1 MKSEIH
7 IGILLCK
14 NELFTGYLERT
25 LRTMKSEL
33 GQCWW
38 NGSHKMTFNNC

>member
-7 IGILLCK
+7 IGILLQM
-14 NELFTGYLERT
+14 NFFTSYLERT